1 MLFQDIHNS
10 DFDKWKQFRQAV
22 QDNDMI
28 TATAILEEYR
38 NSAKILNAVVLNEL
52 FFVIDELQG
61 ISDDDFKADRIQT
74 ATSAPADLATG
85 QIYFKVKS

>member
-38 NSAKILNAVVLNEL
+38 NSAKILNAAVLNEL

-61 ISDDDFKADRIQT
+61 FSDDDFKADRIQT
-74 ATSAPADLATG
+74 ATSAPSTLAVG
-85 QIYFKVKS
+85 GVYFKEYE